1 MVRARTLRPAAAAA
15 PIARLLRPRHL
26 HHPTRTQQAAAQRP
40 APHPLVR
47 LDLILLALPV
57 AAPLVPTV
65 PLNLPASARMDRLQQ
80 LQTILP
86 HLLLLPAAALRR
98 RSVHVL
104 MRPKGWK
111 AGGKEWNGFLSRE
124 TAGMISCEQYV

>member
-1 MVRARTLRPAAAAA
+1 MVRARTLRPAAA
-15 PIARLLRPRHL
+15 PIARLLRLRHL

-47 LDLILLALPV
+47 QDLILLALPV
-57 AAPLVPTV
+57 APLVPTV
-65 PLNLPASARMDRLQQ
+65 PLNLPAPARMDRLQQ
-80 LQTILP
+80 VQTILP
-86 HLLLLPAAALRR
+86 HLLLLPAAALRH

-124 TAGMISCEQYV
+124 TAGMISCEQYI